1 MENKVLEENL
11 KHLAHINSN
20 LAKRINSITDIKQNI
35 ELGQNK
41 NGEYNLFVN
50 GFPLHSEDSAQE
62 EAKKIVDKV
71 QEIELENS
79 VQIVYGVGLG
89 YLLDEFISRTK
100 GKVILFERNTE
111 ILRCALEMV
120 DFTEYFEKHNLKITD
135 DLQNLSDILTE
146 ISDKDTKINV
156 SFLNSYFLA
165 YKDDIYKIAQEIEY
179 SHGQHFA
186 QEAMI
191 MEVGVNCIIN
201 SLDNLEKMQKSYI
214 VSDFRDKGKGKVAL
228 IAGAGPSLSKN
239 IEILKENREKFIIF
253 SVGASY
259 KTLKNNG
266 ITADFLFITEPRDT
280 SGQLLGCDTSN
291 TTLIA
296 EPFTHASTWNLNTKN
311 KITFLSQNNFL
322 NDWILKS
329 LSLNHLKLSTSGTVT
344 FMALIMADFMNFDKI
359 VLLGQDLAY
368 SDASCY
374 AKGSAYEDL
383 ECILDE
389 NEKKYKIIPKDKEK
403 YFLGLLGEEKIND
416 EHSRWLAENYI
427 QTLNQN
433 LFTVKGQNGENLP
446 TQTAYALFIKHH
458 ETYAKRNFG
467 LFGKQIELINSS
479 SGGAEIS
486 GFKNIPLETVAQGIT
501 QTQEKIEFP
510 KKYLDITPI
519 KNNKNELIGILN
531 EANKDLKELIELT
544 QKAGKEFQ
552 RRKTATDQIKKQLAQ
567 LSEKSLKYKTK
578 YNNYGNIVNYI
589 TLGIYKDFERLTR
602 RGEIKTISENY
613 EVFSEQSNSYSSI
626 IENFKAKINTV
637 L

>member
-11 KHLAHINSN
+11 KHLAHINPN
-20 LAKRINSITDIKQNI
+20 LAKTINTLTDIKQNI

-50 GFPLHSEDSAQE
+50 GYPLHSEAGAVE
-62 EAKKIVDKV
+62 EAKNIVDKV

-120 DFTEYFEKHNLKITD
+120 DFSEYFKKHNLKITD
-135 DLQNLSDILTE
+135 NLQNLSDILGE
-146 ISDKDTKINV
+146 ISDKNTKINV
-156 SFLNSYFLA
+156 SFLNSYYLA
-165 YKDDIYKIAQEIEY
+165 YKEDIYKVAQEIEY

-191 MEVGVNCIIN
+191 IEVGENCILN

-214 VSDFRDKGKGKVAL
+214 VSDFKGKGKGKVAL

-239 IEILKENREKFIIF
+239 IEILKNNREKFIIF

-280 SGQLLGCDTSN
+280 SGQLIDCDTSD

-296 EPFTHASTWNLNTKN
+296 EPFTHTSTWNLNTKN

-329 LSLNHLKLSTSGTVT
+329 LSLSHLKLSTSGTVT
-344 FMALIMADFMNFDKI
+344 FMALIMADFMDFNKI

-368 SDASCY
+368 SDAACY

-383 ECILDE
+383 ECVFDE
-389 NEKKYKIIPKDKEK
+389 NEKKYTIVPKDKEK
-403 YFLGLLGEEKIND
+403 YFLGLLGNEKVND
-416 EHSRWLAENYI
+416 EYSRSLAENYI

-433 LFTVKGQNGENLP
+433 LYTVKGQNGENLP

-458 ETYAKRNFG
+458 EAYAKQNFS

-479 SGGAEIS
+479 TGGAEIS
-486 GFKNIPLETVAQGIT
+486 GFKNIPLADVAQEIT
-501 QTQEKIEFP
+501 KMPEKIEFP
-510 KKYLDITPI
+510 ERYLDIASI
-519 KNNKNELIGILN
+519 KNNKNELIKILDQ
-531 EANKDLKELIELT
+531 ANKDFGELVELA
-544 QKAGKEFQ
+544 QKAGKEYQ
-552 RRKTATDQIKKQLAQ
+552 RRKAVTKQIEKLLVQLN
-567 LSEKSLKYKTK
+567 EKNLKYKTK
-578 YNNYGNIVNYI
+578 FNNYDNIVNYI
-589 TLGIYKDFERLTR
+589 TLGIYKGFEMLVR
-602 RGEIKTISENY
+602 RGEIQVISENFN
-613 EVFSEQSNSYSSI
+613 VFSEQLNSYSSI
-626 IENFKAKINTV
+626 IEKFKTKINTV